1 MDKQTPLTEQK
12 LLDDVLARLRGLGV
26 EGEIIEREPKIG
38 RAQHRPDALIRLK
51 RGTDDA
57 LFTVEINR
65 GLRPGNVGAAIF
77 HLQKHG
83 DAAMLIADY
92 VTPQL
97 AIQLKALNIAF
108 ADAAGNAYIERPN
121 MLVWVKGEKPTEGAY
136 ALEQKGRAF
145 QASGLRVLFALLCK
159 PELINENYRTIA
171 AQAGVAHGT
180 VGWVMAELPDLGFLA
195 EIGGKRRLLQPERL
209 LRQWVEAYARKLRPK
224 LLVGRYQHDP
234 MTMPATRQAGEM
246 GFGLTHRF
254 GGRPANTAEPNWQ
267 ASLDPLKYGAVWG
280 GEMAAAKM
288 TDMLRPE
295 ITTLYVRQHD
305 PALIR
310 AARLRP
316 NPKGNVELVTRF
328 WEFEN
333 DPLDLAPIILVYADL
348 LATGD
353 ARCMEVAQEL
363 YGGIVA
369 RFGH

>member
-1 MDKQTPLTEQK
+1 MDTPTPTTEQK

-38 RAQHRPDALIRLK
+38 RAHYRPDALIRLK
-51 RGTDDA
+51 RGTDNA
-57 LFTVEINR
+57 LFTVEIKR
-65 GLRPGNVGAAIF
+65 GLRPGNVGGAIF
-77 HLQKHG
+77 QLQQHG

-97 AIQLKALNIAF
+97 AVQLKAQNIAF

-171 AQAGVAHGT
+171 AEAGVAHGT

-195 EIGGKRRLLQPERL
+195 EIAGKRRLLQPERL

-224 LLVGRYQHDP
+224 LLVGRYQRDEVTP
-234 MTMPATRQAGEM
+234 PPTRHAGEM
-246 GFGLTHRF
+246 GFGPKHRF
-254 GGRPANTAEPNWQ
+254 GGRAAATTEPNWQ
-267 ASLDPLKYGAVWG
+267 ATFNPLEHEAVWG

-288 TDMLRPE
+288 TNMLRPE
-295 ITTLYVRQHD
+295 ITTLYVRQHK

-316 NPKGNVELVTRF
+316 DPNGNVELVTRF

-333 DPLDLAPIILVYADL
+333 DPLDLAPPVLVYADL

-369 RFGH
+369 RFGQ